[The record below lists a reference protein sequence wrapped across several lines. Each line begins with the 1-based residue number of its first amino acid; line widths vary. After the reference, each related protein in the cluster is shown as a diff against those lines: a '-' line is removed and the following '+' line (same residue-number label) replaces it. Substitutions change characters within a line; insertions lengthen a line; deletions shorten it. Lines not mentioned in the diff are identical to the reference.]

1 MLLLQYKRGDKMSE
15 RSKKLLNL
23 INESGM
29 SYGELSKKTR
39 IPKSALQR
47 YATGE
52 TEKIPID
59 RIETLAVAL
68 GTTPAYLM
76 GWEDEAAEEE
86 NNIAK
91 EIIEGLQKGGA
102 MIAGK
107 GKNGVDTIQVSD
119 EEFEVMKNMLEAMRK
134 AREK

>member
-1 MLLLQYKRGDKMSE
+1 MLNSI
-15 RSKKLLNL
+15 KKLRKEAGLNQEEFAKL
-23 INESGM
+23 FNVHQTAVSQWETGKTSPDTDIIIKMAKYFKISTDDILGNTDI
-29 SYGELSKKTR
+29 KKS
-39 IPKSALQR
+39 PSN
-47 YATGE
+47 
-52 TEKIPID
+52 
-59 RIETLAVAL
+59 
-68 GTTPAYLM
+68 M
-76 GWEDEAAEEE
+76 EEE